1 MVRDKFVRGSSVTMF
16 LYLGIVLII
25 MPKFKRLGWV
35 EYPPFERIITQLML
49 FKPDNYESHRTIE
62 NYLFR

>member
-35 EYPPFERIITQLML
+35 EYPP
-49 FKPDNYESHRTIE
+49 KG
-62 NYLFR
+62 